1 MKAIIVA
8 RVSSREQEEGHSL
21 DAQIQRCFEYAI
33 KRDFKVIK
41 QFRVVEST
49 LSQGRPEF
57 AKLIEFIQSQK
68 EKIAILCYSVDR
80 LQRDF
85 DAQYLTLQDLI
96 KKDKAD
102 IHYVQTNCIEHKDM
116 DSSDKFRKNLDYQ

>member
-1 MKAIIVA
+1 MKAIIFA

-33 KRDFKVIK
+33 KRDFKVIE

-57 AKLIEFIQSQK
+57 AKLVDVTGYSSK
-68 EKIAILCYSVDR
+68 ENQTCPAR
-80 LQRDF
+80 L
-85 DAQYLTLQDLI
+85 L
-96 KKDKAD
+96 
-102 IHYVQTNCIEHKDM
+102 
-116 DSSDKFRKNLDYQ
+116 